1 MSDARRIRDLA
12 IVVEIAMKVPDC
24 ALANVGEVHFG
35 GAPGSRGMVGED
47 GVVP

>member
-1 MSDARRIRDLA
+1 MSGACHISDLA
-12 IVVEIAMKVPDC
+12 IFAEIARKVPDC